1 MGPVIWGVRKYTSVL
16 IKLFGGVEQRAVQV
30 KSQSPTIQTMIDR
43 YIIIFVVIVILLL
56 FITKSYSQYEVQ
68 KFKKTRTT
76 HSKIYRHI
84 NKLIAN
90 KFKTSCI

>member
-1 MGPVIWGVRKYTSVL
+1 
-16 IKLFGGVEQRAVQV
+16 
-30 KSQSPTIQTMIDR
+30 MIDR
-43 YIIIFVVIVILLL
+43 YIIIFVVIVILLLLL